1 MKIINLFRGNKV
13 DYKKAFEETK
23 GRLEIAAKERDD
35 FNKKIN
41 QLGYDNLQLA
51 LEVEKKSRKINDLK
65 LNIKE
70 LKKEIEKLQSENNVF
85 YINCKKLL
93 KINKELNVNLN
104 NSREMIQELSKEIN
118 KRRIKPTLK
127 DIRNYE
133 IKSEKEL
140 F

>member
-1 MKIINLFRGNKV
+1 MKLINLFRGNKV
-13 DYKKAFEETK
+13 DYKKSFEETK
-23 GRLEIAAKERDD
+23 RRLETAAKERDD
-35 FNKKIN
+35 LNKKIN
-41 QLGYDNLQLA
+41 QLGYDNLQLE
-51 LEVEKKSRKINDLK
+51 LEVDKKSKKINDLK

-70 LKKEIEKLQSENNVF
+70 LKKANEKLQSENNTF

-118 KRRIKPTLK
+118 KRRIKHTSK
-127 DIRNYE
+127 DIRNYYS
-133 IKSEKEL
+133 KSEREL